1 MLVCSLKKFPCIR
14 FEPRTSGIERNCS
27 ANWAT
32 TTALCSLIVLPW
44 LCFVGTP
51 THTCSFN
58 LATTSVTSKKMPN
71 AYKSCPI
78 MISLEKL
85 NILTPLQTSPI
96 NVGDLGKLIAAK
108 GFEKLPKVQ
117 KIAQSGHTG
126 YNTKQQNYESNER
139 KKEIDS
145 IWRNFFC
152 INDRKF
158 FRRRPPHLHH
168 PSPKKNFFA
177 LPQKKWF
184 KKARQSSEECEFL
197 LLTKDRMTWIL
208 YSEP

>member
-96 NVGDLGKLIAAK
+96 NVGDFAEGR
-108 GFEKLPKVQ
+108 
-117 KIAQSGHTG
+117 S
-126 YNTKQQNYESNER
+126 
-139 KKEIDS
+139 
-145 IWRNFFC
+145 
-152 INDRKF
+152 
-158 FRRRPPHLHH
+158 HLHH
-168 PSPKKNFFA
+168 LHLKKKFC
-177 LPQKKWF
+177 LPCRRKNDLKKRAKAQRNVNSCFLQKIGWLEF
-184 KKARQSSEECEFL
+184 CIQSLSWMFL
-197 LLTKDRMTWIL
+197 K
-208 YSEP
+208 